1 MVKKPIS
8 INTMN
13 TMTTNLLILL
23 IVGALSGAVSGYL
36 GSFMVLRRMSLV
48 GDALS
53 HVALPGI
60 AIALALGV
68 SPMLGALL
76 ALIFVAFGIWYL
88 GEHSEI
94 YPEAL
99 VGIFFTASLSLGL
112 LITPEVEL
120 LEALFGNIDK
130 IGVMDGVFTLVGA
143 VIIFAITIIISK
155 KLLLMIVSKDL
166 AKSQGIKTSRID
178 LIYLLLVSCVVA
190 LGVKFLGTL
199 LTGAM
204 VIIPAVTAKNLA
216 KNIKGY
222 QILSILI
229 GTATTAFGILIA
241 SYFKIPSG
249 PTIVIT
255 AIVFFIISFIFRKK

>member
-1 MVKKPIS
+1 
-8 INTMN
+8 MN
-13 TMTTNLLILL
+13 TTTTSLIIMLA
-23 IVGALSGAVSGYL
+23 VGALSGAVSGYL

-60 AIALALGV
+60 AIALMLGIN
-68 SPMLGALL
+68 PMLGAIL
-76 ALIFVAFGIWYL
+76 ALGLAAFGIWYL

-94 YPEAL
+94 YPDAL

-112 LITPEVEL
+112 LITPELEL
-120 LEALFGNIDK
+120 LEALFGDIDK
-130 IGVMDGVFTLVGA
+130 VGITDGIFTLIGA
-143 VIIFAITIIISK
+143 VLIFIVMMIISK
-155 KLLLMIVSKDL
+155 KLLLMVVSKDL
-166 AKSQGIKTSRID
+166 AKSQGVKTARVD

-216 KNIKGY
+216 KNIHSY
-222 QILSILI
+222 QILSIVI
-229 GTATTAFGILIA
+229 GIVSTVAGILVA
-241 SYFKIPSG
+241 NHFHVPSG
-249 PTIVIT
+249 PAIVLT
-255 AIVFFIISFIFRKK
+255 AIVFFVVSFIFRKK

>member
-1 MVKKPIS
+1 MT
-8 INTMN
+8 IN
-13 TMTTNLLILL
+13 NLTLLL
-23 IVGALSGAVSGYL
+23 IVGTLSGAVSGYL

-60 AIALALGV
+60 AIALVFGIN
-68 SPMLGALL
+68 PMIGALL
-76 ALIFVAFGIWYL
+76 ALVLAAFGIWYL

-120 LEALFGNIDK
+120 LEALFGDIDK
-130 IGVMDGVFTLVGA
+130 IGIMDGILTLIGTI
-143 VIIFAITIIISK
+143 IIFIITFVISK
-155 KLLLMIVSKDL
+155 KLLLMVVSKDL
-166 AKSQGIKTSRID
+166 ARSQRIKTSRVD
-178 LIYLLLVSCVVA
+178 LIYLLLVCCVVA

-216 KNIKGY
+216 KDIGSY
-222 QILSILI
+222 QLLSVII
-229 GTATTAFGILIA
+229 GIVSTIAGIVIA
-241 SYFKIPSG
+241 NYFTIPSG
-249 PTIVIT
+249 PAIVLT
-255 AIVFFIISFIFRKK
+255 AIFFFIISFIFRRK